1 MARARDVQADFA
13 QLQREYRNMEQ
24 NRKAYTEESQNIIRR
39 QQKSIDKLRKENE
52 SLKSELAMETRHASV
67 KVSNA
72 HAAKLS
78 SLQEQGNL
86 YSSKIAIQEKNI
98 GEINKQ
104 IKLMQE
110 KILIQRKKMGGVNA
124 ARENQLMVQKQIR
137 ILEREITF
145 ETFKSKKGD
154 VIRGIV
160 RRFERNTA
168 IGPFLTAMHTMC
180 TPRSWHRVV

>member
-24 NRKAYTEESQNIIRR
+24 DRKAYTEESQNIIRR

-78 SLQEQGNL
+78 SCRNKGTCIAVRLR
-86 YSSKIAIQEKNI
+86 YKKKI
-98 GEINKQ
+98 
-104 IKLMQE
+104 
-110 KILIQRKKMGGVNA
+110 
-124 ARENQLMVQKQIR
+124 
-137 ILEREITF
+137 
-145 ETFKSKKGD
+145 
-154 VIRGIV
+154 
-160 RRFERNTA
+160 
-168 IGPFLTAMHTMC
+168 
-180 TPRSWHRVV
+180 